1 MTYDISEMKLITK
14 RLNNVVVN
22 KRSLNDL
29 YDLQTNLYRKKDVN
43 KMPEKFVPQILS
55 DEEIDKKVKEFEEL
69 MKNGGEGFKLKFKK
83 FFDINQD
90 GAVNRKDIYSFL
102 IQLITILAVVYGF
115 LLYLYWDQILQ
126 MIMTKSI
133 DEVFL
138 KQIFL
143 STAISMV
150 VAFLRQ
156 KYSKENIRKEK
167 ELNESKK
174 IIESIQN
181 DLKQTEDEK
190 RQMQLKF
197 ELEQYRAQ
205 VQFEL
210 EKLQLS
216 TDKDIQIAVKDAIAR
231 LECAYNDKLK
241 SLLNIT
247 NTDANA
253 ILDNAIQN
261 LPNVEKSGVVNSI
274 VEEQKQETSALRSEM
289 VPSVS
294 EVRPTDQSSETLNKT
309 TNP

>member
-1 MTYDISEMKLITK
+1 M
-14 RLNNVVVN
+14 
-22 KRSLNDL
+22 
-29 YDLQTNLYRKKDVN
+29 
-43 KMPEKFVPQILS
+43 
-55 DEEIDKKVKEFEEL
+55 
-69 MKNGGEGFKLKFKK
+69 
-83 FFDINQD
+83 
-90 GAVNRKDIYSFL
+90 A
-102 IQLITILAVVYGF
+102 
-115 LLYLYWDQILQ
+115 
-126 MIMTKSI
+126 KSI

-143 STAISMV
+143 STALSMV

-156 KYSKENIRKEK
+156 KYSKENIKKEK

-174 IIESIQN
+174 IIESIQT

-247 NTDANA
+247 NSDANA

-261 LPNVEKSGVVNSI
+261 LPNVEKTGVVDSI
-274 VEEQKQETSALRSEM
+274 VE
-289 VPSVS
+289 
-294 EVRPTDQSSETLNKT
+294 NKL
-309 TNP
+309 